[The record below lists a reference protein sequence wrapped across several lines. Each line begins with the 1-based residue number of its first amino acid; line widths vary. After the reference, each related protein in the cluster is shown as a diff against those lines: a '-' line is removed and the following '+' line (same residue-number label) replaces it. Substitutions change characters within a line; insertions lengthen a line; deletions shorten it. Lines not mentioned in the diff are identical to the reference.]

1 MGKIWEFYE
10 DLEEIVYVSDIDTYE
25 MVYMNRWAREL
36 YGFRSVKDCVGKKCY
51 KVLHGCFGPCA
62 FCTNQE
68 LGAGRFKE
76 WLHYNALLG
85 KYYSLKD
92 TLIEEDG
99 RHYRMEIAIDMTVQ
113 KQQSRTIQEY
123 AENEE
128 MINEGLRIARSV
140 SGPDR
145 SIAALLE
152 YLGHALCSDRVY
164 IFEETKS
171 KTLDNTY
178 EWCAPGVAPQ
188 KDKLQ
193 GVPFDVVKLWYE
205 HFIDEKTVIIAD
217 LEDIRYSDPRVYAY
231 LKPQGIHSLVVG
243 PLINDHQTIGFYG
256 VDDPPGDMLGHISV
270 MFQILG
276 HFMAAMLE
284 NRDLVKRLEHLS
296 FYDHLTEFGNR
307 HAMNAHIA
315 SMRKEESIGILYCAV
330 MGLKRVNDAEG
341 HEAGDQL
348 LSRACQCLRKAFDGY
363 PLFRLG
369 GDEFLA
375 LCNGIEEE
383 ELPRRVEILKKDMW
397 EHNALMALGYTW
409 RPCGDMDMDLLLAEA
424 DDRMYEDK
432 RAYYQA
438 HPDVERRAPRG

>member
-36 YGFRSVKDCVGKKCY
+36 YGFHSVEGCAGKKCY
-51 KVLHGCFGPCA
+51 KVLHGVFGPCA
-62 FCTNQE
+62 FCTNKE
-68 LGAGRFKE
+68 LVPGQFKE
-76 WLHYNALLG
+76 WLHYNSLLG

-99 RHYRMEIAIDMTVQ
+99 KRYRLEFAFDMTIQ
-113 KQQSRTIQEY
+113 KQQSRTIREY

-128 MINEGLRIARSV
+128 MINQGLKIARSV
-140 SGPDR
+140 SEPDR
-145 SIAALLE
+145 SISALLE
-152 YLGHALCSDRVY
+152 YLGNALNSDRVY

-178 EWCAPGVAPQ
+178 EWCAPGIVPQ
-188 KDKLQ
+188 KGSLQ

-205 HFIDEKTVIIAD
+205 RFKDDKTVIIAD
-217 LEDIRYSDPRVYAY
+217 LEEIRFSDPQVYTY
-231 LKPQGIHSLVVG
+231 LQPQNIRSLVVG
-243 PLINDHQTIGFYG
+243 PLVDDHQIIGFYG
-256 VDDPPGDMLGHISV
+256 VDNPPGEMLDHISV

-315 SMRKEESIGILYCAV
+315 SMRREESIGILYCDV
-330 MGLKRVNDAEG
+330 MGLKRVNDTEG

-348 LSRACQCLRKAFDGY
+348 LSRACRCLRKTFGGY

-375 LCNGIEEE
+375 LCAGIEEE
-383 ELPRRVEILKKDMW
+383 ELPKRVALLRKDM
-397 EHNALMALGYTW
+397 EEDNALMALGYTW
-409 RPCGDMDMDLLLAEA
+409 RPRSDDDMDLLLAEA

-438 HPDVERRAPRG
+438 HPDVERRAPRT

>member
-1 MGKIWEFYE
+1 MRKIWEFYE

-36 YGFRSVKDCVGKKCY
+36 YGFSSTEDYAGKKCY

-62 FCTNQE
+62 FCTNKE
-68 LGAGRFKE
+68 LAPGRFKE
-76 WLHYNALLG
+76 WLHYNSLLG

-92 TLIEEDG
+92 TQIGEDG
-99 RHYRMEIAIDMTVQ
+99 KRYRMEIAIDMTIQ

-128 MINEGLRIARSV
+128 MVNEGLRIARSV

-145 SIAALLE
+145 SIFALLE
-152 YLGHALCSDRVY
+152 YLGNALSSDRVY

-178 EWCAPGVAPQ
+178 EWCAPGIVPQ
-188 KDKLQ
+188 KDNLQ
-193 GVPFDVVKLWYE
+193 GVPSDVVRLWYE
-205 HFIDEKTVIIAD
+205 RFKDGKNVIIAD
-217 LEDIRYSDPRVYAY
+217 LEDIHASDPQLYAY
-231 LKPQGIHSLVVG
+231 LQPQNIRSLVVG
-243 PLINDHQTIGFYG
+243 PLMDDHQIIGFYG
-256 VDDPPGDMLGHISV
+256 VDNPPGEMLDHISV

-276 HFMAAMLE
+276 HFMSAMLE
-284 NRDLVKRLEHLS
+284 NRGLVKRLEHLS

-315 SMRKEESIGILYCAV
+315 SMQKDVSIGVLYCDV
-330 MGLKRVNDAEG
+330 MGLKRVNDTEG

-348 LSRACQCLRKAFDGY
+348 LSRACQCLRKAFEGY

-375 LCNGIEEE
+375 LCNGIGEE
-383 ELPRRVEILKKDMW
+383 ELPRRVEILKRDMQ
-397 EHNALMALGYTW
+397 EHDALMALGYTW
-409 RPCGDMDMDLLLAEA
+409 RPRVDADMDLLLAEA

-432 RAYYQA
+432 RAYYQE
-438 HPDVERRAPRG
+438 HPDVERRAPRT